1 MNAPH
6 PPPEPEREDW
16 DRYADEAP
24 DQSPAQNPVK
34 AGALFRWSL
43 IRIGLI
49 LCLLWAIRTYE
60 QISGVS
66 LSEWGLYPRTERGL
80 LGILTMPFLHGDMDH
95 LYHNSFSFLLLGL
108 GLFFF
113 YPMVAWRV
121 LLFSALIGSTL
132 VWCLAR
138 PSYHIGASGVIYSIS
153 AFLFISGL
161 IRRDRMSR
169 GAALLVML
177 NYGASI
183 WGLFPLQEGISWEGH
198 LFGAIAGAALA
209 LVYRKVDLPAP
220 ETWPDEADEHEQDD
234 DDFNAQRI
242 AEQSLEVPW
251 DDHRPRP
258 GGPLP

>member
-1 MNAPH
+1 MNAH
-6 PPPEPEREDW
+6 LEPKTYEDPDDDW
-16 DRYADEAP
+16 DGYAREAP
-24 DQSPAQNPVK
+24 DESPAQNPAR

-60 QISGVS
+60 QLSDVS
-66 LSEWGLYPRTERGL
+66 LSEWGLFPRTARGL

-113 YPMVAWRV
+113 YPKVAWRV
-121 LLFSALIGSTL
+121 LIFSALIGSAL

-138 PSYHIGASGVIYSIS
+138 PSYHIGASGVVYSIS

-161 IRRDRMSR
+161 VRRDRMSR

-183 WGLFPLQEGISWEGH
+183 WGLFPLQQGISWEGH
-198 LFGAIAGAALA
+198 LFGAVVGAALA
-209 LVYRKVDLPAP
+209 LVYRKVDLPVQ
-220 ETWPDEADEHEQDD
+220 ESWPDEVEDDE
-234 DDFNAQRI
+234 DFDAERI
-242 AEQSLEVPW
+242 AEQRLEVPW
-251 DDHRPRP
+251 HDRHP
-258 GGPLP
+258 